1 VEQGAGGTAEIGK
14 SPLGARHAT
23 AFFGMKLIIVSVG
36 HKMPDW
42 ITTGFNEYAKRMPRE
57 SQIVLVEIKPEPRTT
72 GKTVAQI
79 MEAEAQRILAALP
92 QNCLR
97 IVLDERGAQPTTKQL
112 ATQMKEWMREGLDVA
127 FIIGGA
133 DGLHN
138 TVKQGGQQTMAL
150 SALTLPHAFA
160 RLLLAEQLYRA
171 YSLMH
176 NHPYHRE

>member
-1 VEQGAGGTAEIGK
+1 
-14 SPLGARHAT
+14 
-23 AFFGMKLIIVSVG
+23 MKLLIVSVG

-42 ITTGFNEYAKRMPRE
+42 ITSGFNEYAKRMPRE
-57 SQIVLVEIKPEPRTT
+57 MKIELIEIKPEPRST
-72 GKTVAQI
+72 GKTTAQI

-97 IVLDERGAQPTTKQL
+97 IALDERGVQPTTKQL
-112 ATQMKEWMREGLDVA
+112 AAQMQDWMREGRDVA

-133 DGLHN
+133 DGLHESI
-138 TVKQGGQQTMAL
+138 KGIAQQLLAL
-150 SALTLPHAFA
+150 SSLTLPHAFV
-160 RLLLAEQLYRA
+160 RVLLAEQLYRA